1 MKKFKFFG
9 MMAVAAMAVSCSS
22 DDVVQQVQEDNAIQ
36 FSTYLGNA
44 AQSRGS
50 IVDNEAIQASGS
62 GFGLFASYS
71 GENNWA
77 ATNLMDF
84 MYNQKVE
91 YVGGAWS
98 YTPIKYWPTNEND
111 KISFFAY
118 APWDAAGISNF
129 SGNDY
134 AGIPYFTF
142 SIQDNVD
149 EMVDLVTD
157 TRYNVSHDVT
167 QQANPQG
174 NIVNFV
180 LRHELTRVTMKAKVD
195 ARIVANDD
203 AKTQVV
209 VTDIQLKGSASNF
222 YQSGKY
228 TFGVNDETRGT
239 WSDLVVYPNDYPLAN
254 AMAATN
260 NPSFVTLIGQ
270 DATDLEKGIWLET
283 NKDAIS
289 LFGDGDYLFLI
300 PPKGEE
306 GIFTGF
312 NNNIT
317 TGDEMIKAIITY
329 YIVTEDANL
338 AKGYSITKATKEVS
352 LAGTDVNGALLKQGV
367 AYAYTFTI
375 GLDEIQ
381 VSATV
386 EDWGDEI
393 GGGSNVEYVSPDYP
407 A

>member
-36 FSTYLGNA
+36 FSTYIGNA
-44 AQSRGS
+44 AQSRGP
-50 IVDNEAIQASGS
+50 IVDNDAIQAS

-71 GENNWA
+71 GENDWA

-91 YVGGAWS
+91 YKNGAWS

-118 APWDAAGISNF
+118 APWGAAGISNF
-129 SGNDY
+129 SGSGDT
-134 AGIPYFTF
+134 GIPYFTF

-157 TRYNVSHDVT
+157 TRYNVSHDDT

-195 ARIVANDD
+195 ARIVEHNDEN
-203 AKTQVV
+203 TQVV
-209 VTDIQLKGSASNF
+209 VTDIKLKGNASNF
-222 YQSGKY
+222 YKSGKY
-228 TFGVNDETRGT
+228 TFGENDATRGT
-239 WSDLVVYPNDYPLAN
+239 WSDLEAYLNDYPLAN

-270 DATDLEKGIWLET
+270 DETDLEKGIWLET
-283 NKDAIS
+283 NKEAIS

-317 TGDEMIKAIITY
+317 IGDGIKAIITY
-329 YIVTEDANL
+329 YIVTKDANL

-386 EDWGDEI
+386 EDWGEEV